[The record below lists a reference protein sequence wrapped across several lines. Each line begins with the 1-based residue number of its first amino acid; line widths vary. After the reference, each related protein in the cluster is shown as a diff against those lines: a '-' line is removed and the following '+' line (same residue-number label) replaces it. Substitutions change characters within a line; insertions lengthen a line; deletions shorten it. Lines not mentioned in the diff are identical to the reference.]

1 MTQYRNFMIL
11 PGTAWYM
18 YRRMLMGYSARCVN
32 FTEDSGVY
40 GYDIVDIGGEGR
52 MLYGLNEYGSPWLA
66 IRSGLTM
73 ADQVELPWTTQEI
86 FSYAMEK
93 TCSESGSFTLNWEEL
108 WGLWAFDPG
117 HLRIHSLEEMLF
129 SRIIRL
135 SVLTYLPAVR
145 TLHQQ
150 WYRDTVFS
158 LRKAFLQD
166 AVLLPL

>member
-1 MTQYRNFMIL
+1 
-11 PGTAWYM
+11 
-18 YRRMLMGYSARCVN
+18 
-32 FTEDSGVY
+32 
-40 GYDIVDIGGEGR
+40 

-117 HLRIHSLEEMLF
+117 AFANSQLGGDVILQDNPFVSSDVFAGCKNITSAVVPGYSIQFAGRHFCRMQF
-129 SRIIRL
+129 SYLCDIRRVWIKQL
-135 SVLTYLPAVR
+135 SVCEC
-145 TLHQQ
+145 
-150 WYRDTVFS
+150 F
-158 LRKAFLQD
+158 
-166 AVLLPL
+166 